1 MAGKPEAGRPI
12 RMARDDTGL
21 GESDSDES
29 NEKWSKS
36 GCIFEIE
43 TSEISC

>member
-1 MAGKPEAGRPI
+1 MNL
-12 RMARDDTGL
+12 ARDDTGL

-36 GCIFEIE
+36 GCIFMVKTMFPCEFNVIYK
-43 TSEISC
+43 

>member
-1 MAGKPEAGRPI
+1 MNL
-12 RMARDDTGL
+12 ARDDTGL

-36 GCIFEIE
+36 GCIFKRKTMRFPSGLNVIYK
-43 TSEISC
+43 